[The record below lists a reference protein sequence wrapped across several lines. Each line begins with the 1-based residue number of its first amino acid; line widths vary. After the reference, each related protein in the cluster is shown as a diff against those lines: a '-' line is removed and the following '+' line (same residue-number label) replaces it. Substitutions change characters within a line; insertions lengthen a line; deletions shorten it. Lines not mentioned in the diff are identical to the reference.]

1 MAETIYWLNRI
12 LASLG
17 EVILIPTGMGML
29 FFHRNGRDGFI
40 SYIFGLFTELC
51 LFELI
56 YLPCFFLD
64 IPFSVL
70 TAVFQVSAS
79 ALALVGFLLMYK
91 YRSPVKKEHLGF
103 SRAEKTALIIGLAV
117 VLYQLARVTLG
128 AGTWNIDDGWYLAI
142 ANNAIESDRILRFD
156 VVTGLPLDYSGAI
169 KENVEYIFSPWPL
182 FWATVSRVTELK
194 ITVLMR
200 SVLPAVF
207 IILFYMLVYRF
218 ALFVFAGQR
227 NKAVAAFAFLAVFFE
242 ITGVAMNVS
251 HTWILCYPWMG
262 KGFGPS
268 IICPAV
274 LLLFLMTE
282 NESDAHRRRLLWSG
296 VFLGNFAG
304 CVCAS
309 SCAELN
315 LIALGCWGL
324 SYIIRRRDLSAI
336 WKLALCVSPSLALT
350 AAHVLL

>member
-1 MAETIYWLNRI
+1 MTEIFYWSNRI
-12 LASLG
+12 LAALG
-17 EVILIPTGMGML
+17 EVIIIPVGIGML
-29 FFHRNGRDGFI
+29 FFPKDRKDGFI
-40 SYIFGLFTELC
+40 SYIMGLFAELT

-64 IPFSVL
+64 VSFSGL
-70 TAVFQVSAS
+70 TAVFQVLAAGM
-79 ALALVGFLLMYK
+79 ALGGFLLAYK
-91 YRSPVKKEHLGF
+91 YRSPIHKEKTPL
-103 SRAEKTALIIGLAV
+103 SSAEKTAVIIGAIV
-117 VLYQLARVTLG
+117 VVYQFARVTFG

-142 ANNAIESDRILRFD
+142 ANNAIESDRVLRFD

-182 FWATVSRVTELK
+182 FWATIARVTEIK
-194 ITVLMR
+194 ITALMR
-200 SVLPAVF
+200 SVLPGVF

-218 ALFVFAGQR
+218 ALFIFGNNREKALIAGTS
-227 NKAVAAFAFLAVFFE
+227 LAVFFE

-251 HTWILCYPWMG
+251 HTWMLCYPWMG

-282 NESDAHRRRLLWSG
+282 EETDSHRRRLLWLG
-296 VFLGNFAG
+296 VFLGNVAG
-304 CVCAS
+304 CVAAS

-315 LIALGCWGL
+315 LLALGCWGL
-324 SYIIRRRDLSAI
+324 SYIIRRRDLSAL
-336 WKLALCVSPSLALT
+336 WKLALCVLPSMALT
-350 AAHVLL
+350 ASHVLL